1 MPFQMFRG
9 CWAQVFDNWEGQP
22 GAAVVSE
29 GASAT
34 RERRLLDWAN
44 EMETLVTTQVSEA
57 GLSSSKTQA
66 EKSLQRFSGKHV
78 PGITFVCLVGCF
90 W

>member
-1 MPFQMFRG
+1 ML
-9 CWAQVFDNWEGQP
+9 QVFDNWEGQP

-44 EMETLVTTQVSEA
+44 EMEALVS
-57 GLSSSKTQA
+57 TQA
-66 EKSLQRFSGKHV
+66 SSREGCHV
-78 PGITFVCLVGCF
+78 HRTVFFPDNFVIHRRGIVAGFAFCL
-90 W
+90 